1 MPWKSRPTPILPV
14 SVLNPV
20 GPGPGGSSTTAGTP
34 SHVPVRVIHCGLLPG
49 VACPEDAN
57 MSAPASAEADNS
69 AMLFFRWVRVMRLLG
84 RVGDHG
90 RRVYLLHPR
99 HFRMG
104 AELRSDEPLREDE
117 VRHPA
122 GPRDDEV
129 CGVLAERGPED
140 GQVDPQRDCGED
152 ERVAVRRPLPVAL
165 HIALADA
172 EKGGRRGD
180 DHADPKEQECK
191 VRDGA
196 VRRPP

>member
-57 MSAPASAEADNS
+57 MSAPASAEADSS

-84 RVGDHG
+84 RVGNRG
-90 RRVYLLHPR
+90 RSLYLPHPR
-99 HFRMG
+99 LFRGG
-104 AELRSDEPLREDE
+104 AQLRPDEPLREDE

-122 GPRDDEV
+122 GPRDDQV
-129 CGVLAERGPED
+129 RGALAERALED
-140 GQVDPQRDCGED
+140 GQVDPQRDGGE
-152 ERVAVRRPLPVAL
+152 
-165 HIALADA
+165 
-172 EKGGRRGD
+172 
-180 DHADPKEQECK
+180 
-191 VRDGA
+191 
-196 VRRPP
+196 